1 MNTDLTDC
9 LTIVASY
16 FGRVVSTGI
25 PSGDNKKYCFSFVDS
40 KFHTYDSNFH
50 NYICSVEYLDD
61 EINVLLFLDV
71 VVMFGIDGSKKDAK
85 KSIMMQKKLYRLG
98 GELMAAGH
106 SVKYV

>member
-9 LTIVASY
+9 LTIVASH

-25 PSGDNKKYCFSFVDS
+25 PSGDNKKYCFSFADS
-40 KFHTYDSNFH
+40 KFQ

-61 EINVLLFLDV
+61 KINVFLFLDV
-71 VVMFGIDGSKKDAK
+71 VVLHGIDGSQKDAK
-85 KSIMMQKKLYRLG
+85 NALMIEKKLYRLG